1 MLAPGTRLGKYEVR
15 RRLGS
20 GGMGAVYEATHLEIG
35 KRVAI
40 KVLSPAIAAIP
51 GAQSRFLR
59 EAQLTS
65 KVRHPHIVDVT
76 DMGNEAGR
84 AYIVMEFLD
93 GEDLAQH
100 LERTGALS
108 PQEIADIML
117 PVCSAVAEAHRAGIT
132 HRDLKPQNIF
142 LATRPYG
149 VEPKVL
155 DFGISKGPDTQAAA
169 LTGTGIIGT
178 PFYFAPEQIL
188 DPRSAGPASD
198 QYALGVILYECLTAR
213 RPYESEN
220 LFLVFQEIVEGKARP
235 PRELRPDLPTDLEDL
250 ILRAMHR
257 DPKARFASADDLG
270 QALLWFA
277 SPRQQSIWEQAFAA
291 RAQGA
296 PATSPRR
303 PAAASPSQGGAT
315 PPPRSASGATPPPRP
330 ATTPMGSFGRAHG
343 VPPAA
348 VTPAA
353 VTPAAPG
360 PVPPASL
367 YRDFVADEPGFESP
381 RPPWKKIA
389 IAAVLVGGGLAAAWL
404 AWPGTRDAA
413 TKPSGQ
419 TASAVSVPAKPA
431 ASPPSPEPPPAPPPQ
446 AAAPKPSEPVR
457 PPTGPVV
464 AAPPPAPEAKRPHVE
479 KASRARHASSSHASA
494 AKPKAPGHG
503 PTLNPNAAPLID

>member
-1 MLAPGTRLGKYEVR
+1 
-15 RRLGS
+15 
-20 GGMGAVYEATHLEIG
+20 MGAVYEATHLEIG

-65 KVRHPHIVDVT
+65 KVRHPHIVDVA

-93 GEDLAQH
+93 GEDLAQR

-108 PQEIADIML
+108 PLEIADIML

-188 DPRSAGPASD
+188 DPRAAGPASD

-213 RPYESEN
+213 RPYESDN
-220 LFLVFQEIVEGKARP
+220 LFLVFQEIVEAKARP
-235 PRELRPDLPTDLEDL
+235 PRQLRPDLPADLEAL

-270 QALLWFA
+270 QALLRFA
-277 SPRQQSIWEQAFAA
+277 SARQRSIWEQAFAA
-291 RAQGA
+291 RAQGES
-296 PATSPRR
+296 PASPL
-303 PAAASPSQGGAT
+303 PAA
-315 PPPRSASGATPPPRP
+315 SAPLSSSGATPPPRI

-343 VPPAA
+343 IPPAA
-348 VTPAA
+348 TPAPVRSGPPA
-353 VTPAAPG
+353 PSRSEFVTDPG
-360 PVPPASL
+360 PFDGGA
-367 YRDFVADEPGFESP
+367 AAFESGGT
-381 RPPWKKIA
+381 PWKKIA
-389 IAAVLVGGGLAAAWL
+389 IAAAILGGLAVAWFVWSGAGAAPKMAGDRAGADRAGGEKANAAPAL
-404 AWPGTRDAA
+404 AKAA
-413 TKPSGQ
+413 TAP
-419 TASAVSVPAKPA
+419 PA
-431 ASPPSPEPPPAPPPQ
+431 PEPPPPQ
-446 AAAPKPSEPVR
+446 AAAPKPSEPER
-457 PPTGPVV
+457 PAPSPVV
-464 AAPPPAPEAKRPHVE
+464 AASPRPPQ
-479 KASRARHASSSHASA
+479 
-494 AKPKAPGHG
+494 AKPARPAHVSKTSRAPGHSSHSASPHPADAKPVAPSRG
-503 PTLNPNAAPLID
+503 PILNPNAAPLID